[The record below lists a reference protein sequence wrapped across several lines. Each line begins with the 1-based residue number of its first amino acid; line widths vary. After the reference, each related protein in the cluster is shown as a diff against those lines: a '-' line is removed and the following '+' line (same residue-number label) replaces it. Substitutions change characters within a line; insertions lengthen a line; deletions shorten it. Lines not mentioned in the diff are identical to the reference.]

1 MPNSA
6 APRRLTRWPTGL
18 VLLPVLLS
26 VLMSR
31 SLTAGAAHAAAPRVE
46 FDIVTEENL
55 SPDAI
60 RDWYQ
65 VFSELQ
71 VRQADFHSARGQQP
85 LEIETVGGGSAYV
98 VHGRLTKARD
108 LLLPGAR
115 FSLRDR
121 ERLATWIQRLAS
133 DGPSDPDDTR
143 AGAFGLSAA
152 VLDKLR
158 ARLAAPWSTA
168 TTSRSPREIVDE
180 IAESLDLEIVSPTT
194 ANAELGRAAPL
205 ADEMQGLARGTVLA
219 ATLRASGYGFV
230 PQRSPGDRQRLA
242 LVSLEPPG
250 DRTPTAPVETWPVG
264 WSADDRRRELVPKFF
279 EFLNVEIDGV
289 SVGEAVA
296 SIGPRLEVPIVL
308 DRSALARHKVD
319 IATIDAAVPAKR
331 TSYSLLL
338 QKLLFQAR
346 LKYQLRID
354 DGNRPFIWITTIKK

>member
-6 APRRLTRWPTGL
+6 AACGSTRLPTWL
-18 VLLPVLLS
+18 VLLPVLLFS
-26 VLMSR
+26 V
-31 SLTAGAAHAAAPRVE
+31 LTAGAAHAAAPRVE

-55 SPDAI
+55 PPDAV

-65 VFSELQ
+65 VFSDLK
-71 VRQADFHSARGQQP
+71 VRQADFHSARGQQA

-98 VHGRLTKARD
+98 VHGRLTKARE

-115 FSLRDR
+115 FGLRDR
-121 ERLATWIQRLAS
+121 ERLATWIERLAN
-133 DGPSDPDDTR
+133 DGPADPDDTR

-158 ARLAAPWSTA
+158 GRLAKPLSTA
-168 TTSRSPREIVDE
+168 TTNRSPREIVDE
-180 IAESLDLEIVSPTT
+180 LTESLDLEVVSPPA
-194 ANAELGRAAPL
+194 ANSALGRAAPV

-219 ATLRASGYGFV
+219 ATLRASGYGFT
-230 PQRSPGDRQRLA
+230 PQRGMGDRQRLA
-242 LVSLEPPG
+242 LVAIEPPG
-250 DRTPTAPVETWPVG
+250 DRTSAAPVEVWPVG
-264 WSADDRRRELVPKFF
+264 WSADDRRRELVPKLF

-296 SIGPRLEVPIVL
+296 SIGPRLEVPIVF
-308 DRSALARHKVD
+308 DRAALARHKVD

-346 LKYQLRID
+346 LKYELRID

>member
-1 MPNSA
+1 MPKTTTARKS
-6 APRRLTRWPTGL
+6 TRWPTG
-18 VLLPVLLS
+18 VARLPMSLC
-26 VLMSR
+26 VLMFCALIGS
-31 SLTAGAAHAAAPRVE
+31 AAHAAARRVE

-55 SPDAI
+55 PPDAV

-65 VFSELQ
+65 VFSDLQ

-85 LEIETVGGGSAYV
+85 IEIETVGGGSAYV
-98 VHGRLTKARD
+98 VHGRLTKSRD

-121 ERLATWIQRLAS
+121 DRLATWIERLAS

-158 ARLAAPWSTA
+158 ARLAAPLSTA
-168 TTSRSPREIVDE
+168 TTNRAPREVVDE
-180 IAESLDLEIVSPTT
+180 IAESLDLELISSST
-194 ANAELGRAAPL
+194 ANAALGRAAPV
-205 ADEMQGLARGTVLA
+205 ADEMQGLASGTVLA
-219 ATLRASGYGFV
+219 ATLRACGYGFA
-230 PQRSPGDRQRLA
+230 PQRGTGAGPRLA
-242 LVSLEPPG
+242 LVDITPAS
-250 DRTPTAPVETWPVG
+250 DRAPAAPVEAWPVG
-264 WSADDRRRELVPKFF
+264 WPADDRRRELVPKLF

-289 SVGEAVA
+289 SVAEAVA
-296 SIGPRLEVPIVL
+296 SIGPRLEVPILL
-308 DRSALARHKVD
+308 DRAALARHKID
-319 IATIDAAVPAKR
+319 IASIDAAVPAKR

-346 LKYQLRID
+346 LKYALRID